1 MDGSCL
7 RVDLWGM
14 MPVFDFMIVRRVVI
28 MSRDGGLANLFFS
41 LGPFRHVKEFF
52 TIFYV

>member
-14 MPVFDFMIVRRVVI
+14 MPVFDFMIVRGFRALW
-28 MSRDGGLANLFFS
+28 RLDEGG
-41 LGPFRHVKEFF
+41 RY
-52 TIFYV
+52 YVS